1 MPYWTNNPLPEEED
15 GIHKYFLNNNA
26 FTYIDG
32 MVLQAMIATFR
43 PKKYIEI
50 GSGYSSAC
58 ALDTFQALNYT
69 PTTIFIEP
77 YPNVLYH
84 LYNGCPP
91 NSQCIIEEIQK
102 VDLSIFSQLDK
113 NDFLF
118 IDSTHVAKTGS
129 DVLHELFNI
138 LPLLKPGV
146 IVHFHDIFWPFEYP
160 ESWVFEENRSWNEI
174 YLLRSFLMN
183 NKEWKILFFN
193 DLFQKYAEVEN
204 IPLPGIF
211 NKYPRCGGSI
221 WLKKINKGW
230 LWAT

>member
-1 MPYWTNNPLPEEED
+1 
-15 GIHKYFLNNNA
+15 
-26 FTYIDG
+26 
-32 MVLQAMIATFR
+32 MVLQAMIAAFR

-58 ALDTFQALNYT
+58 ALDTFQALNYN

-91 NSQCIIEEIQK
+91 HSQCIVEEIQK
-102 VDLSIFSQLDK
+102 VDLSLFSQLNK

-174 YLLRSFLMN
+174 YILRSFLMN
-183 NKEWKILFFN
+183 NKEWNILFFN
-193 DLFQKYAEVEN
+193 DLFQKYAEAEN
-204 IPLPGIF
+204 IPMPETF
-211 NKYPRCGGSI
+211 NKYPGCGGSI
-221 WLKKINKGW
+221 WLKKVKKG
-230 LWAT
+230 